1 MTAVVVLLVF
11 IMMIICIQ
19 CNNIEIGVNGQP
31 NNNDNDDK
39 KTDSNNSSN
48 NDKCPI
54 CTRVIRLVIDLA
66 KDRYQR
72 YTILLLSLP

>member
-1 MTAVVVLLVF
+1 MTVVVVILVF
-11 IMMIICIQ
+11 ISMITCIQ

-31 NNNDNDDK
+31 NNNDNYDK
-39 KTDSNNSSN
+39 KTDSNNSSS

-66 KDRYQR
+66 KDRYQ
-72 YTILLLSLP
+72 

>member
-11 IMMIICIQ
+11 IMMIIRIR
-19 CNNIEIGVNGQP
+19 CNNIEIGINGQP
-31 NNNDNDDK
+31 HNNDNDDK
-39 KTDSNNSSN
+39 KTDSNNNSS